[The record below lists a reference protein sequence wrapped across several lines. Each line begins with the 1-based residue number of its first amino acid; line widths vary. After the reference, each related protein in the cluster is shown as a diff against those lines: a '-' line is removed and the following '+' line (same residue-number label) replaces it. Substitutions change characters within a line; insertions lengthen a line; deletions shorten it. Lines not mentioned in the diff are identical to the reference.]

1 MRFTRVVLITLS
13 LLLYSCSEKSGVDTL
28 PEVLRIGILPDEDQD
43 SLIAHYTP
51 LFRYLAEELQI
62 SYQLVIPSS
71 YQDLLDEFA
80 KGKIDLA
87 YFGGLTFLQA
97 YHRFG
102 AVPVVMR
109 DIDANF
115 TSYFISR
122 AEMPQQNL
130 NEFRNMRFCFG
141 SRLSTSGHLM
151 PRYFLGKNNI
161 EPEKYFSKIVY
172 SGQHDKTI
180 FSVVRGEADLGAVN
194 AKIFDK
200 LAEKNIINLSGIR
213 IIWETPPYTDYVWA
227 LRASFSDKT
236 RMRIRNVF
244 LALSPSNPGHRVIL
258 EGVGANGFLPAAI
271 VDFQKIDET
280 GRSLGLLTSD

>member
-1 MRFTRVVLITLS
+1 
-13 LLLYSCSEKSGVDTL
+13 
-28 PEVLRIGILPDEDQD
+28 
-43 SLIAHYTP
+43 
-51 LFRYLAEELQI
+51 
-62 SYQLVIPSS
+62 
-71 YQDLLDEFA
+71 
-80 KGKIDLA
+80 
-87 YFGGLTFLQA
+87 
-97 YHRFG
+97 
-102 AVPVVMR
+102 
-109 DIDANF
+109 
-115 TSYFISR
+115 
-122 AEMPQQNL
+122 
-130 NEFRNMRFCFG
+130 
-141 SRLSTSGHLM
+141 M